1 MSDRQ
6 QFATFFL
13 GDNYFGV
20 EVERVQEILC
30 SQEMTPVP
38 LSSPVVR
45 GLINLRGQVV
55 TAIDL
60 RRRLGLPARPEGQPL
75 MNVVVR
81 SSGGGVSLL
90 VDDVGDVVEA
100 EEASFERPPDT
111 LDSDARKMIR
121 GVHKLK
127 ERLMH
132 VLDTEEVLTGLSEG
146 QS

>member
-1 MSDRQ
+1 MSDLQ

-13 GDNYFGV
+13 GDSYFGV
-20 EVERVQEILC
+20 EVERVQEILR

-38 LSSPVVR
+38 LSSPVIR
-45 GLINLRGQVV
+45 GLINLRGQIV

-60 RRRLGLPARPEGQPL
+60 RRRLGLPSPIDGQPL

-81 SSGGGVSLL
+81 SSGGSVSLL
-90 VDDVGDVVEA
+90 VDDIGDVVEA
-100 EEASFERPPDT
+100 EQSTFERPPDT
-111 LDSDARKMIR
+111 LDGDARKMIR
-121 GVHKLK
+121 GVHKLD

-132 VLDTEEVLTGLSEG
+132 VLDTEEVLIGFFEG

>member
-13 GDNYFGV
+13 GDSYFGV
-20 EVERVQEILC
+20 EVERVQEILRH
-30 SQEMTPVP
+30 QAMTPVP
-38 LSSPVVR
+38 LSSSVVR
-45 GLINLRGQVV
+45 GLINLRGQIV

-60 RRRLGLPARPEGQPL
+60 RCRLGLEARVDGQPL

-90 VDDVGDVVEA
+90 VDDIGDVVEA
-100 EEASFERPPDT
+100 EESTFERPPDT
-111 LDSDARKMIR
+111 LDGDARKMIR
-121 GVHKLK
+121 GVHKLN

-132 VLDTEEVLTGLSEG
+132 VLDTEEVLNGFSEG
-146 QS
+146 QG

>member
-13 GDNYFGV
+13 GDSYFGV
-20 EVERVQEILC
+20 EVERVQEILRH
-30 SQEMTPVP
+30 QAMTPVP

-45 GLINLRGQVV
+45 GLINLRGQIV

-60 RRRLGLPARPEGQPL
+60 RCRLGLEARVDGQPL

-90 VDDVGDVVEA
+90 VDDIGDVVEA
-100 EEASFERPPDT
+100 EESTFERPPDT
-111 LDSDARKMIR
+111 LDGDARKMIR
-121 GVHKLK
+121 GVHKLN

-132 VLDTEEVLTGLSEG
+132 VLDTEEVLNGFSEG
-146 QS
+146 QG

>member
-13 GDNYFGV
+13 GDSYFGV
-20 EVERVQEILC
+20 EVERVQEILRN
-30 SQEMTPVP
+30 QEMTPVP

-45 GLINLRGQVV
+45 GLINLRGQIV

-60 RRRLGLPARPEGQPL
+60 RRRLGLPARAEGQPL

-90 VDDVGDVVEA
+90 VDDIGDVVEA
-100 EEASFERPPDT
+100 EESTFERPPDT
-111 LDSDARKMIR
+111 LDGDARKMIR
-121 GVHKLK
+121 GVHKLN

-132 VLDTEEVLTGLSEG
+132 VLDTEQVLIGFSEG
-146 QS
+146 QG

>member
-13 GDNYFGV
+13 GDSYFGV
-20 EVERVQEILC
+20 EVERVQEILR

-45 GLINLRGQVV
+45 GLINLRGQIV

-60 RRRLGLPARPEGQPL
+60 RCRLGLEARGEGQPL

-90 VDDVGDVVEA
+90 VDDIGDVVEA
-100 EEASFERPPDT
+100 EESTFERPPDT
-111 LDSDARKMIR
+111 LDGDARKMIR
-121 GVHKLK
+121 GVHKLN

-132 VLDTEEVLTGLSEG
+132 VLDIEEVLIGFSEG
-146 QS
+146 QG

>member
-13 GDNYFGV
+13 GDSYFGV
-20 EVERVQEILC
+20 EVERVQEILRN
-30 SQEMTPVP
+30 QEMTPVP

-45 GLINLRGQVV
+45 GLINLRGQIV

-60 RRRLGLPARPEGQPL
+60 RCRLGLPVRSEVQPL

-90 VDDVGDVVEA
+90 VDDIGDVVEGCA
-100 EEASFERPPDT
+100 GSFELPPDT
-111 LDSDARKMIR
+111 LPLNLRTMIV
-121 GVHKLK
+121 GVHKLDHL
-127 ERLMH
+127 LMH
-132 VLDTEEVLTGLSEG
+132 VIDCAKVADLKSD
-146 QS
+146 

>member
-20 EVERVQEILC
+20 EVDRVQEILR

-45 GLINLRGQVV
+45 GLINLRGQIV

-60 RRRLGLPARPEGQPL
+60 RRRLGLPPRTEGQPL

-81 SSGGGVSLL
+81 SSGGAVSLL
-90 VDDVGDVVEA
+90 VDDIGDVVETCA
-100 EEASFERPPDT
+100 ESFEPPPET
-111 LDSDARKMIR
+111 LPLNVREMIL
-121 GVHKLK
+121 GVHKLDD
-127 ERLMH
+127 RLMH
-132 VLDTEEVLTGLSEG
+132 ILDCTKVADLESE
-146 QS
+146 

>member
-13 GDNYFGV
+13 GDSYFGV
-20 EVERVQEILC
+20 EVERVQEILR

-45 GLINLRGQVV
+45 GLINLRGQIV

-60 RRRLGLPARPEGQPL
+60 RRQLGLPARTDARPL

-90 VDDVGDVVEA
+90 VDDIGDVVEA
-100 EEASFERPPDT
+100 EESSFERPPDT
-111 LDSDARKMIR
+111 LDDDAQKMIR
-121 GVHKLK
+121 GVHKLN

-132 VLDTEEVLTGLSEG
+132 VLDTEGVLIGFSEA

>member
-13 GDNYFGV
+13 GDSYFGV
-20 EVERVQEILC
+20 EVERVQEILR

-45 GLINLRGQVV
+45 GLINLRGQIV

-60 RRRLGLPARPEGQPL
+60 RCRLGLEARVDAQPL

-81 SSGGGVSLL
+81 SAGGGVSLL
-90 VDDVGDVVEA
+90 VDDIGDVVEA
-100 EEASFERPPDT
+100 EGTTFERPPDT
-111 LDSDARKMIR
+111 LDGEARKMIR
-121 GVHKLK
+121 GVHKLN

-132 VLDTEEVLTGLSEG
+132 VLDTEEVLNGFSEG
-146 QS
+146 QG

>member
-20 EVERVQEILC
+20 EVERVQEILR

-45 GLINLRGQVV
+45 GLINLRGQIV

-60 RRRLGLPARPEGQPL
+60 RRRLGLPERGEGQPL

-90 VDDVGDVVEA
+90 VDDIGDVVETCA
-100 EEASFERPPDT
+100 ASFESPPETLPLNLRAMIIGIHKLDDRLMHILDCEKVAD
-111 LDSDARKMIR
+111 LDSD
-121 GVHKLK
+121 
-127 ERLMH
+127 E
-132 VLDTEEVLTGLSEG
+132 
-146 QS
+146 

>member
-13 GDNYFGV
+13 GDNYFGI
-20 EVERVQEILC
+20 EVERVQEILR

-45 GLINLRGQVV
+45 GLINLRGEIV

-60 RRRLGLPARPEGQPL
+60 RRRLGLPALAEGQPL

-81 SSGGGVSLL
+81 SPGGGVSLL
-90 VDDVGDVVEA
+90 VDDIGDVVETCA
-100 EEASFERPPDT
+100 ASFELPPET
-111 LDSDARKMIR
+111 LSLNQRAMFV
-121 GVHKLK
+121 GVHKLDN
-127 ERLMH
+127 RLMH
-132 VLDTEEVLTGLSEG
+132 ILDCAKVADLDSE
-146 QS
+146 

>member
-1 MSDRQ
+1 MSARQ

-13 GDNYFGV
+13 GDDYFSV
-20 EVERVQEILC
+20 EVERVQEILR
-30 SQEMTPVP
+30 SQEITPVP
-38 LSSPVVR
+38 LSSPAIR
-45 GLINLRGQVV
+45 GVINLRGQIV

-60 RRRLGLPARPEGQPL
+60 RRRLGLPARAEGQSL

-100 EEASFERPPDT
+100 EESTFEHPPDT
-111 LDSDARKMIR
+111 LDDDARRMIR
-121 GVHKLK
+121 GVHKLN

-132 VLDTEEVLTGLSEG
+132 VLDTEEVLTGFSEG

>member
-20 EVERVQEILC
+20 EVERVQEILR

-45 GLINLRGQVV
+45 GLINLRGQIV

-60 RRRLGLPARPEGQPL
+60 RRRLGLPEHSEGQPL

-90 VDDVGDVVEA
+90 VDDIGDVVET
-100 EEASFERPPDT
+100 EESTFERPPDT
-111 LDSDARKMIR
+111 LDGDARKMIR
-121 GVHKLK
+121 GVHKLN

-132 VLDTEEVLTGLSEG
+132 VLDTEEVLIGFSEG
-146 QS
+146 QG